1 MCRKGQLWVFT
12 AERKNILLCA
22 VFTVAGSAA
31 EVVPGAAELGPLVQQ
46 AGHPEVFYGKPEQSD
61 SLIAVLA
68 GKSEKDPESLV
79 GLLDTPWVLHFEVV
93 RRALEKLGEPAAQVL
108 RVRLSEGGAG
118 LPVAVL
124 MAAFEKLG
132 KPGDEKYLN
141 AALLE
146 QNAEL
151 EVLAARCLAAF
162 GRGEQ
167 ALNMLMP
174 WFEHPSARVRLAAV
188 WAAGKVW
195 ERGRK
200 EDMTDTLINKIRPL
214 CNDRHPLVRFT
225 AAETLGIINS
235 EAKNIPEP
243 LTRGN

>member
-1 MCRKGQLWVFT
+1 MRVTEQSL
-12 AERKNILLCA
+12 ILLCA
-22 VFTVAGSAA
+22 VFTAAGTAA
-31 EVVPGAAELGPLVQQ
+31 EITPGAEELDALVQE
-46 AGHPEVFYGKPEQSD
+46 AGHPEVFYGKPEQRD

-68 GKSEKDPESLV
+68 GKSEEEPESLV

-93 RRALEKLGEPAAQVL
+93 RRALEKLGEPAAQAL
-108 RVRLSEGGAG
+108 RVKLSEGGAG
-118 LPVAVL
+118 LPLAVL
-124 MAAFEKLG
+124 MAVFEKLG

-141 AALLE
+141 AALLK
-146 QNAEL
+146 QNTEL
-151 EVLAARCLAAF
+151 KVIAARCLAAF
-162 GRGEQ
+162 GRDEQ
-167 ALNMLMP
+167 AINMLLP

-225 AAETLGIINS
+225 AAETLGIISS

-243 LTRGN
+243 LTPAR